1 MSIES
6 WMAEF
11 YPIPAKLMYGSS
23 DEACIL
29 HSLRRYEGLKPENL
43 LKHGLKLKDYVLME
57 PDTNQSL
64 GMSSFHCAL
73 CAKYPTIY
81 CTGEKELKCIFIR
94 VTGQPCTREYRC
106 INVTVEPMI
115 ETLQRLLQHVRA
127 NP

>member
-64 GMSSFHCAL
+64 GDVFVSL
-73 CAKYPTIY
+73 CSLCQVSHDI
-81 CTGEKELKCIFIR
+81 L
-94 VTGQPCTREYRC
+94 YRGKR
-106 INVTVEPMI
+106 TEMYLHPSDRSTMYS
-115 ETLQRLLQHVRA
+115 
-127 NP
+127 

>member
-6 WMAEF
+6 WKAEF

-43 LKHGLKLKDYVLME
+43 LKHGLKLKDYILIE
-57 PDTNQSL
+57 PDTNHAL
-64 GMSSFHCAL
+64 GLSAFHCAL
-73 CAKYPTIY
+73 CTKYPLK

-94 VTGQPCTREYRC
+94 VTGQSYVREYRC
-106 INVTVEPMI
+106 VNVTVTPMI
-115 ETLQRLLQHVRA
+115 ETLQALLQHVR
-127 NP
+127 NNL